1 MDLTGKLGDARVV
14 DGSLSDLARGVIGS
28 EILRIAAQ
36 IRALKAKGAEICNLT
51 VGDFDPRQF
60 PAPAALLDGMRAAL
74 AAGETNYPPSDG
86 VVGLR
91 EAVARYYKQR
101 LGLDYPVESV
111 LITGGA
117 RPLLYG
123 SYRTVLDP
131 GDAAVYPVPS
141 WNNNHYAYLTGAR
154 PIEIAVDA
162 ESNFFPTVEDLRP
175 HLPHARLILI
185 NSPLNPTGT
194 AIDPDQLRRICE
206 AIVEENRRR
215 DRSGVKA
222 AWLCYDQVYWQLVFS
237 STAGPSK
244 GPAPPAKGSGEQ
256 SSPEPTRKR
265 RHVTPPEVCA
275 DVAPFTIILDA
286 ASKSFAATGLR
297 VGWAVMPPAARQ
309 RMADILGHVG
319 AWAPRPEQ
327 VAMAALLDDTAAVD
341 AYLAEM
347 RPRVQQRL
355 ERLAAGFE
363 SLRSDGYPVEVI
375 APQGAIYLSV
385 RIAIPGNTNEATRV
399 LLLEKAGFALVPFQ
413 AFGLRDD
420 SGWFR
425 ISVGAVSL
433 AEIDS
438 ALPRVRAAL
447 PRR

>member
-1 MDLTGKLGDARVV
+1 MQTPLSFGEHAAV

-28 EILRIAAQ
+28 EILRIAAE
-36 IRALKAKGAEICNLT
+36 IRALKAKGAQICNLT
-51 VGDFDPRQF
+51 VGDFDPAQF

-74 AAGETNYPPSDG
+74 AAGQTNYPPSDG
-86 VVGLR
+86 VVALR
-91 EAVARYYKQR
+91 EAVARYYAKH
-101 LGLDYPVESV
+101 LGLNYPVESV

-123 SYRTVLDP
+123 SYKTVLDP

-141 WNNNHYAYLTGAR
+141 WNNNHYAYLCGAR
-154 PIEIAVDA
+154 AVEIPVGADT
-162 ESNFFPTVEDLRP
+162 NFFPTPDHLRP
-175 HLPHARLILI
+175 HLPYARLILI

-194 AIDPDQLRRICE
+194 AIDADVLRQICE
-206 AIVEENRRR
+206 MIVGENRRR
-215 DRSGVKA
+215 ERAGGKA
-222 AWLCYDQVYWQLVFS
+222 IWLCYDQVYWQLVFGG
-237 STAGPSK
+237 A
-244 GPAPPAKGSGEQ
+244 Q
-256 SSPEPTRKR
+256 
-265 RHVTPPEVCA
+265 HVTPPEVCP
-275 DVAPFTIILDA
+275 DVTPYTIILDA

-327 VAMAALLDDTAAVD
+327 VAMAALLDDDAAVTT
-341 AYLAEM
+341 YLAEM

-355 ERLAAGFE
+355 DRLAAGFAE
-363 SLRSDGYPVEVI
+363 MQKDGYPVEVI

-385 RIAIPGNTNEATRV
+385 RFAIPGQSNDATRK
-399 LLLEKAGFALVPFQ
+399 LLLDRAGFAVVPFQ
-413 AFGLRDD
+413 AFGLRED

-433 AEIDS
+433 AEIDA

>member
-1 MDLTGKLGDARVV
+1 MPAAMNLADKLGPATTVDA
-14 DGSLSDLARGVIGS
+14 SLSDLARGVVGS
-28 EILRIAAQ
+28 EILRIAAE
-36 IRALKAKGAEICNLT
+36 IRAAKAKGAQICNLT
-51 VGDFDPRQF
+51 VGDFDPAQF
-60 PAPAALLDGMRAAL
+60 PAPDALLDGMRAAL

-91 EAVARYYKQR
+91 EAVAAYYAKH
-101 LGLDYPVESV
+101 LGLSYPVESV

-131 GDAAVYPVPS
+131 GDAVVYPVPS
-141 WNNNHYAYLTGAR
+141 WNNNHYAYLCGAR
-154 PIEIAVDA
+154 AVEIPVRA
-162 ESNFFPTVEDLRP
+162 EANFFPTPDDLRP
-175 HLPHARLILI
+175 HLAQARLLLL

-194 AIDPDQLRRICE
+194 VIDPEVLQKICE
-206 AIVEENRRR
+206 LVVEENRRR
-215 DRSGVKA
+215 AKA
-222 AWLCYDQVYWQLVFS
+222 GGDAGKALWLCYDQVYWQLLFG
-237 STAGPSK
+237 TA
-244 GPAPPAKGSGEQ
+244 
-256 SSPEPTRKR
+256 

-275 DVAPFTIILDA
+275 EVAPYTIMLDA

-309 RMADILGHVG
+309 RMGDILGHVG

-327 VAMAALLDDTAAVD
+327 VAMASLLADDAAVS
-341 AYLAEM
+341 AYLVGQRA
-347 RPRVQQRL
+347 RVQARL
-355 ERLAAGFE
+355 ERLASGFAAMRAAGTA
-363 SLRSDGYPVEVI
+363 VEVI

-385 RIAIPGNTNEATRV
+385 RFPVAGASNEATRR
-399 LLLEKAGFALVPFQ
+399 LLLERAGFAVVPFQ
-413 AFGLRDD
+413 AFGLRED

-433 AEIDS
+433 AEIDA
-438 ALPRVRAAL
+438 ALPRVAAAL